1 MPLFVYRA
9 NAADHTHEN
18 LQFIE
23 VCKLLKNRYS
33 GSHDYCLYIPNFRLN
48 GRNFD
53 GLLIKANAIVVLEF
67 KNYSNGRVQASD
79 NATWM
84 FYEKSGTYTKSSGIQ
99 GGAANNVTEQAE
111 KNVKTAL
118 EHFNHK
124 KRCDG
129 GLKWG
134 DDVHSLVCFNENI
147 KIDNK
152 LQGRTRKWLNI
163 CSIETFM
170 ETLDKIVSPNVSWSL
185 DSIFAIIR
193 QENLA
198 EIDIMMDY
206 TDVDDMPNDLYHS
219 DYPHDGNIPQSPKR
233 PQGISSEKAEEI
245 IRENEELRKKIS
257 ENNEYITEAKRLIEG
272 VTELLRNS
280 ISQNQGNEEL
290 LEQQKLAIEQLKTKL
305 EQLEEDN
312 EILRKSLEENQ
323 KIAEQ
328 ENISISEISSINSN
342 RTPHRTGHRRRLK
355 PFCVDWDKVNNDDEE
370 MRAIKES
377 MDKHLIVTGCAGSGK
392 SIVALYKAKAIQ
404 EAGYSYCVI
413 VFNKTLKD
421 YMSAGFVDLK
431 LNGKVYTRGEWD
443 KLQRPKVDYIIVD
456 EVQDFSI
463 EEIRNIRLS
472 ANKYMFMFGD
482 SNQSIYQSLKATT
495 TIEELC
501 KEFDIA
507 SPLILNNC
515 YRLPKSVAPLLPY
528 ILKDIEYIEGR
539 YKNENANTP
548 YIIQAESY
556 NEQLKMIHHDIIKKG
571 NLKEVGILLPS
582 NDMVLQ
588 VASELV
594 VNGMEV
600 EIRYRGEDVEKS
612 KQFDTLNF
620 NNTAPKLMT
629 YHSAKGLQFETVII
643 PLCPSFRNISELKRL
658 YVALTRTYRNLYILY
673 SGDMPTPLN
682 QIDSSLYKNS
692 LSI

>member
-1 MPLFVYRA
+1 M
-9 NAADHTHEN
+9 
-18 LQFIE
+18 
-23 VCKLLKNRYS
+23 
-33 GSHDYCLYIPNFRLN
+33 
-48 GRNFD
+48 
-53 GLLIKANAIVVLEF
+53 
-67 KNYSNGRVQASD
+67 
-79 NATWM
+79 
-84 FYEKSGTYTKSSGIQ
+84 
-99 GGAANNVTEQAE
+99 
-111 KNVKTAL
+111 
-118 EHFNHK
+118 
-124 KRCDG
+124 
-129 GLKWG
+129 
-134 DDVHSLVCFNENI
+134 
-147 KIDNK
+147 
-152 LQGRTRKWLNI
+152 
-163 CSIETFM
+163 
-170 ETLDKIVSPNVSWSL
+170 
-185 DSIFAIIR
+185 
-193 QENLA
+193 
-198 EIDIMMDY
+198 
-206 TDVDDMPNDLYHS
+206 
-219 DYPHDGNIPQSPKR
+219 
-233 PQGISSEKAEEI
+233 
-245 IRENEELRKKIS
+245 
-257 ENNEYITEAKRLIEG
+257 
-272 VTELLRNS
+272 
-280 ISQNQGNEEL
+280 

-404 EAGYSYCVI
+404 DAGHSYCVI

-431 LNGKVYTRGEWD
+431 LTGKVYTRGEWE

-456 EVQDFSI
+456 EVQDFSV
-463 EEIRNIRLS
+463 EEIRNMRL
-472 ANKYMFMFGD
+472 AAKKYMFMFGD
-482 SNQSIYQSLKATT
+482 SNQSIYQSLRPTT

-501 KEFDIA
+501 KEFDIV

-528 ILKDIEYIEGR
+528 VLKDVEYVEGR

-556 NEQLKMIHHDIIKKG
+556 NEQLRMIQHDIIKKG

>member
-9 NAADHTHEN
+9 NAAYHTHEN
-18 LQFIE
+18 LQFLE
-23 VCKLLKNRYS
+23 VCKLLKEKYS
-33 GSHDYCLYIPNFRLN
+33 GYKDFCLYVPNFRLN

-53 GLLIKANAIVVLEF
+53 GFIITSNAIVILEF
-67 KNYSNGRVQASD
+67 KNYSNGRVEALENS
-79 NATWM
+79 TWM
-84 FYEKSGTYTKSSGIQ
+84 FHDKTKKNAKPSGIQ
-99 GGAANNVTEQAE
+99 GGAANNITEQA
-111 KNVKTAL
+111 NNNIGAAL
-118 EHFNHK
+118 DYFNYK
-124 KRCDG
+124 YYDNK
-129 GLKWG
+129 LKWG
-134 DDVHSLVCFNENI
+134 NDIHSLVCFNRDI
-147 KIDNK
+147 KVDNK
-152 LQGRTRKWLNI
+152 LHGKTRKWLNI
-163 CSIETFM
+163 CCLDNFM
-170 ETLDKIVSPNVSWSL
+170 ESLDKIVSPNITLTMDSL
-185 DSIFAIIR
+185 FAFIR
-193 QENLA
+193 REGLS
-198 EIDIMMDY
+198 EIDIMTKY
-206 TDVDDMPNDLYHS
+206 TDVDKLPSDLYHA
-219 DYPHDGNIPQSPKR
+219 DYPHDGDIPDDSTEG
-233 PQGISSEKAEEI
+233 PQPPISQEEVERL
-245 IRENEELRKKIS
+245 REENARITAQLE
-257 ENNEYITEAKRLIEG
+257 ENNAYLIQAKVSIDKITD
-272 VTELLRNS
+272 LLQIS
-280 ISQNQGNEEL
+280 IQDNADKEDT
-290 LEQQKLAIEQLKTKL
+290 IEQLTNAIAVQQEKSQHYERVVNELVDKL
-305 EQLEEDN
+305 KKVEEKADAAGVELDN
-312 EILRKSLEENQ
+312 YRIDTT
-323 KIAEQ
+323 
-328 ENISISEISSINSN
+328 
-342 RTPHRTGHRRRLK
+342 RTPRQTGHRRRLK

-370 MRAIKES
+370 SRAINS
-377 MDKHLIVTGCAGSGK
+377 TMDKHLIVTGCAGSGK

-404 EAGYSYCVI
+404 DAGHSYCVI

-431 LNGKVYTRGEWD
+431 LTGKVYTRGEWE

-463 EEIRNIRLS
+463 EEIRNMRL
-472 ANKYMFMFGD
+472 AAKKYMFMFGD
-482 SNQSIYQSLKATT
+482 SNQSIYQSLRPTT

-501 KEFDIA
+501 KEFDIV

-528 ILKDIEYIEGR
+528 VLKDVEYVEGR

-556 NEQLKMIHHDIIKKG
+556 NEQLRMIQHDIIKKG